1 VYLLRNTFC
10 EDRMD
15 IESPILLIGVGNEYR
30 SDDGLGILAA
40 REILRRHLPGV
51 RVVEQS
57 GEGTRLM
64 ETWEGYSC
72 VLIVDAICSGKAHG
86 DVHRI
91 DAASM
96 SVPKGFFHYSSHS
109 FGVAEAI
116 EMARELGRLPE
127 VLMLHGVEGNQYEPG
142 VGLTD
147 LVVRSMPELL
157 AAIETDILSLREH
170 HHVA

>member
-1 VYLLRNTFC
+1 
-10 EDRMD
+10 MD
-15 IESPILLIGVGNEYR
+15 IERPILLIGIGNEYR

-40 REILRRHLPGV
+40 REILRRHLPGI

-64 ETWEGYSC
+64 ETWEGYHE

-91 DAASM
+91 DAACM
-96 SVPKGFFHYSSHS
+96 TVPKGFFHYSSHS

-116 EMARELGRLPE
+116 EMARELGRLPG
-127 VLMLHGVEGNQYEPG
+127 VLMLHGIEGAQFEPG
-142 VGLTD
+142 IGLTD
-147 LVVRSMPELL
+147 PVVRSMPELL
-157 AAIETDILSLREH
+157 AAIETDILHLREH

>member
-1 VYLLRNTFC
+1 
-10 EDRMD
+10 MD
-15 IESPILLIGVGNEYR
+15 VETPILLIGIGNEYR
-30 SDDGLGILAA
+30 TDDGLGILAA

-51 RVVEQS
+51 RVFERS

-72 VLIVDAICSGKAHG
+72 VLIVDAICSGKEHG
-86 DVHRI
+86 EVHRI

-96 SVPKGFFHYSSHS
+96 NVPKGFFHYSSHT

-127 VLMLHGVEGNQYEPG
+127 VLTLHGIEGAQFEPG

-147 LVVRSMPELL
+147 PVVRSMPELL
-157 AAIETDILSLREH
+157 AAIETDILNLREH
-170 HHVA
+170 LHVA